1 MDDTNGIYD
10 EFTTWTNT
18 KWRGNLK
25 VIDFEDMREKQF
37 KGIFMKYIYIKLLE
51 TLKCYRETEKDVP
64 EMYEFQI

>member
-10 EFTTWTNT
+10 EFTTWKNT
-18 KWRGNLK
+18 KYRGNLK

-64 EMYEFQI
+64 EMYEF